1 MPFLLHVDESMKV
14 VHVEAIG
21 EVTDAELI
29 KLSARLRQEAAF
41 SGYPILCDGSP
52 LTTVSIS
59 AGLIESLA
67 KAARART
74 NLVAIIAP
82 LPVAF
87 GLARMFQIFNDP
99 DYERI
104 HVFAGAEEAMAWL
117 DTNVRELTLHE

>member
-1 MPFLLHVDESMKV
+1 MKV

-21 EVTDAELI
+21 EVTDAELME
-29 KLSARLRQEAAF
+29 LSARLRQEAAF
-41 SGYPILCDGSP
+41 VSGYPVLCDCSA

-59 AGLIESLA
+59 ASLIELLA

-74 NLVAIIAP
+74 NLVAVIAP

-99 DYERI
+99 EYERI
-104 HVFAGAEEAMAWL
+104 HVFAGPEEAMAWL
-117 DTNVRELTLHE
+117 DTNVRELTLHA